1 MGELPLKPSSLAH
14 ASDCK
19 LVGLA
24 VGSAADFVWLAATVT
39 AAVGWLGLAG
49 SC

>member
-1 MGELPLKPSSLAH
+1 MGELPLKPSGLAH

-19 LVGLA
+19 LAGL
-24 VGSAADFVWLAATVT
+24 VVSSAADFVWLTAAVT